1 MSGVGRVLIADG
13 SSEVRSELERAFN
26 AAGFECMSC
35 DQNAAALA
43 ALRTEPFDVLVLDP
57 QLPDADAHAVLDEV
71 CTNEPIR
78 ELVVLLHSADPE
90 LRARVGGP
98 TGADDFFAKPCDP
111 SALVARTREL
121 MQLRGETAESQ
132 HPVLVID
139 DSPTFREYLS
149 MTLQEQGY
157 PVVTAVSGEEG
168 LRLAAVSRP
177 SALVVDG
184 VLPGIDGA
192 TVIRRVRLDAALRG
206 VPCILL
212 TAAQEDDA
220 ELRALDSGA
229 DAFVRKDE
237 DPALILAKLAALLR
251 ISGGRHVSAPSLLAA
266 KRILTVAHSPEYR
279 ERLARV
285 LDEEGHQ
292 TILADSGEQ
301 AIDLL
306 SRQTVD
312 CILLELTAPGIG
324 GVETCRLIKSSP
336 GLRDVPLIM
345 LTANDDRAS
354 MLEVLALGAD
364 DCVPKSADLEVLKAR
379 MRAQLRRRQF
389 EDETRRAREQLLRSE
404 VEAAAAINARE
415 LAEARAQHVQVLQ
428 SKNDELETAYREL
441 QATQAQLVQSAKMA
455 SLGELV
461 AGVAHEINN
470 PLAFVLSHLDTV
482 QRSLGRAVP
491 DAQHLP
497 AGAKEQWDRAHSRMA
512 EMNLGLGR
520 IRELVVKLRT
530 FSRLDEG
537 ERKTVSIREC
547 IDSLLTILGHKLKDR
562 VAVTTHYGEPDE
574 LDCFPSLLTQAIMNL
589 VANSV
594 DAIEGSGSID
604 ITTGMAGSNYRIVV
618 TDSGHGI
625 PPQLRE
631 RVLEPFFTTKPVGQ
645 GTGLGLSICY
655 SIVRKHNGTLELI
668 EAAGGG
674 TQAIISLPQSEP
686 ACLGG

>member
-1 MSGVGRVLIADG
+1 MSATLRVLIVDG
-13 SSEVRSELERAFN
+13 SRSVQSELQHAFSTIGCVC
-26 AAGFECMSC
+26 ASFDRTAP
-35 DQNAAALA
+35 ALA

-57 QLPDADAHAVLDEV
+57 QLPDGEGQALLQEIA
-71 CTNEPIR
+71 TNAAAR
-78 ELVVLLHSADPE
+78 RLVVLLHSSDPE

-98 TGADDFFAKPCDP
+98 TGADDFFAKP
-111 SALVARTREL
+111 SAPTTLVARAREL
-121 MQLRGETAESQ
+121 VRLRGVSATSR

-139 DSPTFREYLS
+139 ASPTFRQQLS
-149 MTLQEQGY
+149 LTLQAQGY
-157 PVVTAVSGEEG
+157 PVVSAANGEAG
-168 LRLAAVSRP
+168 LRLAARSRP

-184 VLPGIDGA
+184 ILPGIDGA

-212 TAAQEDDA
+212 TATQEDDA

-251 ISGGRHVSAPSLLAA
+251 MSGGRPLTAPSLLAA
-266 KRILTVAHSPEYR
+266 KRILAVVPSPEYR

-285 LDEEGHQ
+285 LDDEGHQ

-306 SRQTVD
+306 ARQAVD
-312 CILLELTAPGIG
+312 CILLERTLPGDG
-324 GVETCRLIKSSP
+324 GLETCRLIKTSP
-336 GLRDVPLIM
+336 SLRATPLIM
-345 LTANDDRAS
+345 LTPNDDRAS

-364 DCVPKSADLEVLKAR
+364 DCVPKSAELEVLKAR
-379 MRAQLRRRQF
+379 MRAQLRRQQF
-389 EDETRRAREQLLRSE
+389 EAETRRAREQLLRSE
-404 VEAAAAINARE
+404 LESAAAISARE

-428 SKNDELETAYREL
+428 SKNGELETAYREL

-470 PLAFVLSHLDTV
+470 PLSFVLSHLDTV
-482 QRSLGRAVP
+482 RRSLDRAVP
-491 DAQHLP
+491 DAEHLP
-497 AGAKEQWDRAHSRMA
+497 ADARAHWDRAHSRMT

-537 ERKTVSIREC
+537 ARKTVSIREC

-562 VAVTTHYGEPDE
+562 IVVTTHYGEPDAI
-574 LDCFPSLLTQAIMNL
+574 DCFPGLLTQAIMNL
-589 VANSV
+589 IANSV
-594 DAIEGSGSID
+594 DAIEGSGTID
-604 ITTGMAGSNYRIVV
+604 ISTGMAGSHYHIVV

-625 PPQLRE
+625 PSELRE
-631 RVLEPFFTTKPVGQ
+631 RVLEPFFTTKPIGQ

-674 TQAIISLPQSEP
+674 TQAIISLPQSE
-686 ACLGG
+686 LGR